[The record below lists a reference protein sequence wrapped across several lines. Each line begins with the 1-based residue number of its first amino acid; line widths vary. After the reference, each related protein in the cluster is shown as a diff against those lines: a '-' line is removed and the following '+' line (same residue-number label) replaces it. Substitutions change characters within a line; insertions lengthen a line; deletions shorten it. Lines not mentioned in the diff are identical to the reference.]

1 MSNNF
6 VWGDFISDEAVD
18 LCVDFY
24 NNQKFLPYFK
34 GQFFSSDFGD
44 NTVDKSKKDSL
55 DLPLPINVF
64 TRYLKPYMH
73 ELQRILELYI
83 EKYPYCNDCDPF
95 EIKQEVQIQKYPIGG
110 GYKTWHQ
117 ERGSDKSPMVYRHL
131 VFMTYLN
138 DVPDGGTEWFHQD
151 LYIPAQKGYTV
162 IWPSDWTHLHR
173 GRVSHTKEKMI
184 ITGWYSF
191 V

>member
-6 VWGDFISDEAVD
+6 VWGDYISEEAVD
-18 LCVDFY
+18 LVVKFY
-24 NNQKFLPYFK
+24 NTQKFLPYYE
-34 GQFFSSDFGD
+34 GEVENFGE
-44 NTVDKSKKDSL
+44 NKVDKSIKESL
-55 DLPLPINVF
+55 DLSVYGNVME
-64 TRYLKPYMH
+64 KYMESYVR
-73 ELQRILELYI
+73 ELQRVLELYL
-83 EKYPYCNDCDPF
+83 EKFKYACMSEF
-95 EIKQEVQIQKYPIGG
+95 TIKEALCIQKYPIGG

-151 LYIPAQKGYTV
+151 LYIPAKKGYTI

-184 ITGWYSF
+184 ITGWYSYGKD
-191 V
+191 